1 MKLWPKNIHMG
12 GGVPPLGV
20 DFLSL
25 SADPWEVGTLSW
37 KLVLAEVITVWDA
50 GAGELSQ
57 PVNLLAQ

>member
-1 MKLWPKNIHMG
+1 MG
-12 GGVPPLGV
+12 GAGQPRV

-25 SADPWEVGTLSW
+25 TADSWEVGTLSW

-50 GAGELSQ
+50 GAGELAQ